1 MKILSCGG
9 SDLAAFVN
17 HFCLQPSEV
26 TCVSQDSD
34 SFFASE
40 VQKILLDVV
49 HLYYKVLMVI
59 DHLFIFFIVQD
70 VPQQAPIPVY
80 FKHYRSITT
89 QAFLIVS
96 SSATGLPGF

>member
-1 MKILSCGG
+1 MKLLACGG

-34 SFFASE
+34 NFFAFE
-40 VQKILLDVV
+40 VQKILLDV

-70 VPQQAPIPVY
+70 VPQ
-80 FKHYRSITT
+80 
-89 QAFLIVS
+89 
-96 SSATGLPGF
+96 TGPDSCLL

>member
-1 MKILSCGG
+1 MKLLSCGG

-34 SFFASE
+34 SFFAFE
-40 VQKILLDVV
+40 VQKILLDV

-59 DHLFIFFIVQD
+59 DHLFIFLLYRMYHK
-70 VPQQAPIPVY
+70 QAPIPVY